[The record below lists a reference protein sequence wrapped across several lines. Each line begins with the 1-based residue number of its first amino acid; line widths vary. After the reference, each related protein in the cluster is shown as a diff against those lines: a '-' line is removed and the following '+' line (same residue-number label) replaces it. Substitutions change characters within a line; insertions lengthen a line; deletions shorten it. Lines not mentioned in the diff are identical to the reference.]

1 MLNLR
6 ELGSPRLHLTRCVEA
21 LTKWGPPEPGLQ
33 GLRHRQIAAV
43 GEGGLDQL
51 VLNTQVFEAIV
62 ELGIRHLNRQLL
74 QHVGLLR
81 VKVEPHL
88 AEPLKRLGV
97 VDLALDQG
105 PGDVS
110 LVNQLCDL
118 KTDSL

>member
-1 MLNLR
+1 M
-6 ELGSPRLHLTRCVEA
+6 EA
-21 LTKWGPPEPGLQ
+21 LTEWGPPEPGFQ
-33 GLRHRQIAAV
+33 GLCHCQIAAV
-43 GEGGLDQL
+43 GEGCLDQL

-62 ELGIRHLNRQLL
+62 KLGIRHLNRQLL
-74 QHVGLLR
+74 QHVRLLR

-88 AEPLKRLGV
+88 AEPLERLGV

-110 LVNQLCDL
+110 LVNQFCDL

>member
-1 MLNLR
+1 M
-6 ELGSPRLHLTRCVEA
+6 EGLTER
-21 LTKWGPPEPGLQ
+21 GPPEPGLQ

-51 VLNTQVFEAIV
+51 VLNTQVLEAIV
-62 ELGIRHLNRQLL
+62 KLGICHLNRQLL

-88 AEPLKRLGV
+88 AEPLERLGV

-105 PGDVS
+105 PGDIS

-118 KTDSL
+118 EKDSL